1 MNTVRK
7 ALALVEPYLATQRY
21 WAKVMTMNDQAY
33 FEAGPIHDNGLEECP
48 TYSGIVRENGVVVES
63 HRRI

>member
-7 ALALVEPYLATQRY
+7 ALELVEPYLATERY
-21 WAKVMTMNDQAY
+21 WSKIITYNHQTY
-33 FEAGPIHDNGLEECP
+33 FEAGPLHDNGFEECP
-48 TYSGIVRENGVVVES
+48 TYSGFVREDGTTVES